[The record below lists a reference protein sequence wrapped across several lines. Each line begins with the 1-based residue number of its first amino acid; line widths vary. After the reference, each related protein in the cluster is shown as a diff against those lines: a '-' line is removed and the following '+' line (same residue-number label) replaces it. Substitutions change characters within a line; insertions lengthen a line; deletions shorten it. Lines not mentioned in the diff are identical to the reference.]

1 MPDPFN
7 LDPYNGFK
15 SDRERRLALNVQA
28 VAYAISRSVTALSSA
43 VAGVALVLLNP
54 EAKEK
59 IEWLLMNWFQ

>member
-7 LDPYNGFK
+7 LDPYNVFK